1 MNNVGNQF
9 ATIMLKIVGTKCNMR
24 CLYCYEH
31 VSKQMVD
38 NYNVTIGQI
47 KRYLSNFLAYE
58 RVFIVFHGGEPLL
71 ADKGLIK
78 NILEY
83 IFSNFNKNCK
93 VQIQTNGTLIDEE
106 WMSIFEKYSDNLSI
120 SLSLDPKGEKDL
132 RILPNLDYRSIL
144 INKISIIKKIIDN
157 IGVIAVANSKN
168 KNSFIEFIEELIQLG
183 VHSLTINKC
192 QDNGENLYSITEREY
207 VELLKEIS
215 LCWINRKWYEKI
227 NIQPLISL
235 FSNNKNKLCIYLADE
250 EKCYSFKT
258 FYAEGQE
265 QEYCD
270 HIQNIDDKKLYH
282 KCLSCKIYRKCGG
295 GCLVE
300 KKDDDFCQARKELF
314 SFLERIKYGNKRI
327 EHK

>member
-106 WMSIFEKYSDNLSI
+106 WVSIFEKYSDNLSI

-157 IGVIAVANSKN
+157 IGVIAVANSKT
-168 KNSFIEFIEELIQLG
+168 KI
-183 VHSLTINKC
+183 
-192 QDNGENLYSITEREY
+192 
-207 VELLKEIS
+207 LL
-215 LCWINRKWYEKI
+215 
-227 NIQPLISL
+227 
-235 FSNNKNKLCIYLADE
+235 
-250 EKCYSFKT
+250 
-258 FYAEGQE
+258 
-265 QEYCD
+265 
-270 HIQNIDDKKLYH
+270 
-282 KCLSCKIYRKCGG
+282 
-295 GCLVE
+295 
-300 KKDDDFCQARKELF
+300 
-314 SFLERIKYGNKRI
+314 
-327 EHK
+327 